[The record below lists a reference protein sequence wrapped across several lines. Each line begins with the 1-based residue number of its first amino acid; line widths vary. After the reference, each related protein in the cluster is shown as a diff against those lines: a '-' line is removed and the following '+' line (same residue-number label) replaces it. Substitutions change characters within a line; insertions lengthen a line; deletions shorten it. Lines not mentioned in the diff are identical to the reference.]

1 MTSPSRSSTPATAAA
16 ARGCSSE
23 NHTTASTA
31 ASSVRLAR
39 MLVAGSGEVL
49 IASRPPAL
57 ARWLSS
63 AVPPPTT
70 PRTAW
75 SSDDA
80 SPASSTPIT
89 APAVGRIAVEIASQV
104 ESM

>member
-1 MTSPSRSSTPATAAA
+1 MAAA
-16 ARGCSSE
+16 AWGWLIAKATTPRTATSS
-23 NHTTASTA
+23 A
-31 ASSVRLAR
+31 RLAP
-39 MLVAGSGEVL
+39 MLVTGSGEEL
-49 IASRPPAL
+49 MASRPPAL
-57 ARWLSS
+57 TRWDSS

-75 SSDDA
+75 SSVEA

-89 APAVGRIAVEIASQV
+89 APAVGRMTVEIASHV